1 MDGDDTIMSMATTS
15 LATTSSMPRR
25 TSRKPKPASKSS
37 KKAIASSKK
46 KTTGKVDGK
55 EKTCTS
61 ALYTLESVFLF
72 SPPPLPLADFEYVM
86 DVAYETEGTIY
97 AD

>member
-1 MDGDDTIMSMATTS
+1 MVGDDTMSTAT
-15 LATTSSMPRR
+15 ATTSSIKMPRR
-25 TSRKPKPASKSS
+25 TSSRKPKPASKSS

-61 ALYTLESVFLF
+61 ALFTLEALFLF
-72 SPPPLPLADFEYVM
+72 SPPPLPIADFEYVM
-86 DVAYETEGTIY
+86 DDAYETEGTLY
-97 AD
+97 TD